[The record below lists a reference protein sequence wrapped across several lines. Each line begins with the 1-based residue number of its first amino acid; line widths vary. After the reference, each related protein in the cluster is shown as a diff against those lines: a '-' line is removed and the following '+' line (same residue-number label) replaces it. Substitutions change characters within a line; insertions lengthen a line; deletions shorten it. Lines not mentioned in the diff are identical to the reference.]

1 MQVLARDPLAEAT
14 RGHYHWDD
22 PGMADFEKGWEEF
35 AVGQRVEVRTS
46 RGWKLGTIVE
56 TPVEND
62 RAIVVR
68 CDEHINNGANYD
80 GHGVTVMV
88 MHNTRRGIWSNLR
101 TVAQKPAAIRRDR
114 DDITPHPWRRHG

>member
-1 MQVLARDPLAEAT
+1 MDALITDALAEAT
-14 RGHYHWDD
+14 RGHYHWSD

-46 RGWKLGTIVE
+46 HGWNLGTIVE

-68 CDEHINNGANYD
+68 CDEHISNGASHD

-88 MHNTRRGIWSNLR
+88 MHNTRRGIWSTLR
-101 TVAQKPAAIRRDR
+101 TAPLQPAAIRRAR
-114 DDITPHPWRRHG
+114 DDITPQPWPRQG